1 MSGLEQALL
10 EKFDRDGR
18 VLVWMGYD
26 DVSNVLSYL
35 FTNSSSVYVS
45 GRYTIFERA

>member
-1 MSGLEQALL
+1 MNGIEQALL

-26 DVSNVLSYL
+26 NVSNILSYL
-35 FTNSSSVYVS
+35 FANSSSVYVS